1 MSAGFWLVYPGLP
14 RGLGLRIAPAV
25 NNYGHGW
32 NMAKRRV
39 RRKARRSTRETT
51 FLVVFEGLSSSKIG
65 NALLNQTAS
74 PSRPAFDPAR
84 TRRTLTEALLDA
96 RERVGG
102 PKTVLEDHD
111 RNTLTYDRLLL
122 AASVLGRKIASFT
135 QAGEYVGFLL
145 PNSVGASVTF
155 FALQFTH
162 RVPAMLN
169 FTAGANTLNAACGL
183 AGIKTILT
191 SRKFVEAGK
200 FEDLVA
206 RIGAGR
212 RVVYLEDLR
221 EGLSTFDKLAG
232 AGFSRVLKYIPKP
245 SPDAPATILFTS
257 GAEGAPKAVVL
268 SHANLVA
275 NAEQIRAHIALDL
288 NWVFFN
294 PLPIFHCFGLTGGL
308 LLPLL
313 TGMRTFQYPSPL
325 HHKQIPQLVK
335 DSKANVL
342 LATDTFLAQYARAAD
357 SDELSSLKFA
367 VCGAERVREETRR
380 LMQDR
385 FSVPI
390 VEGYG
395 ATEMSPVISVNQP
408 ELNRPGTVGQA
419 LPGIECKIQPVEGID
434 EGGRLLLR
442 GPNMMHGYLEPS
454 GVITPPKDGWH
465 DTGDVVILDGENF
478 ITISGRLRRFAKIA
492 GEMVSLNAVE
502 NFAAGV
508 WPDSAHAAIT
518 ISDDRRGEQV
528 ILLTVHPSADRSTLQ
543 AAAKSAG
550 IPEIQLPRRIIHVAE
565 IPLLGTGKTD
575 YIQATAMAKEALLS
589 AQAG

>member
-1 MSAGFWLVYPGLP
+1 
-14 RGLGLRIAPAV
+14 
-25 NNYGHGW
+25 
-32 NMAKRRV
+32 
-39 RRKARRSTRETT
+39 
-51 FLVVFEGLSSSKIG
+51 
-65 NALLNQTAS
+65 LNQST
-74 PSRPAFDPAR
+74 PPTRPTFEPER
-84 TRRTLTEALLDA
+84 TRRTVTEALLDA

-102 PKTVLEDHD
+102 PKTILEDHD
-111 RNTLTYDRLLL
+111 RTTLTYDRLIL

-135 QAGEYVGFLL
+135 QPGEYVGFLL

-155 FALQFTH
+155 FGLQFTH

-169 FTAGANTLNAACGL
+169 FTAGANTLNAACSL

-200 FEDLVA
+200 FEDLIA

-212 RVVYLEDLR
+212 RIVYLEDLR
-221 EGLSTFDKLAG
+221 EGLSTIDKLSG
-232 AGFSRVLKYIPKP
+232 AGFSRILRHIPKP

-257 GAEGAPKAVVL
+257 GAEGAPKAVSL

-288 NWVFFN
+288 NWVFFS

-325 HHKQIPQLVK
+325 HHKLIPQLVK

-357 SDELSSLKFA
+357 KDELSTLKFA
-367 VCGAERVREETRR
+367 VCGAERVRDETRR
-380 LMQDR
+380 MMQER
-385 FSVPI
+385 FGVPI

-395 ATEMSPVISVNQP
+395 ATEMAPVISVNQP
-408 ELNRPGTVGQA
+408 EQNRPGTVGKP
-419 LPGIECKIQPVEGID
+419 LPGIECKIVPVDGID

-442 GPNMMHGYLEPS
+442 GPNMMHGYLEP
-454 GVITPPKDGWH
+454 GGAVTPPKDGWH
-465 DTGDVVILDGENF
+465 DTGDVVTIDAEGF
-478 ITISGRLRRFAKIA
+478 ITIAGRLRRFAKIA

-502 NFAAGV
+502 NFAASV
-508 WPDSAHAAIT
+508 WPDSAHAAVVL
-518 ISDDRRGEQV
+518 SDDRRGEQV
-528 ILLTVHPSADRSTLQ
+528 ILLTVHPTAERSALQ

-550 IPEIQLPRRIIHVAE
+550 VPEIQLPRRIIHVDS

-575 YIQATAMAKEALLS
+575 YISATALAKEALLG
-589 AQAG
+589 AHAG

>member
-1 MSAGFWLVYPGLP
+1 MNQATPP
-14 RGLGLRIAPAV
+14 
-25 NNYGHGW
+25 
-32 NMAKRRV
+32 
-39 RRKARRSTRETT
+39 TRPT
-51 FLVVFEGLSSSKIG
+51 FE
-65 NALLNQTAS
+65 
-74 PSRPAFDPAR
+74 PER
-84 TRRTLTEALLDA
+84 TRRTVTEALLDA

-102 PKTVLEDHD
+102 PKTILEDHD
-111 RNTLTYDRLLL
+111 RTTLTYDRLIL

-135 QAGEYVGFLL
+135 QPGEYVGFLL

-169 FTAGANTLNAACGL
+169 FTAGANTLNAACSL

-200 FEDLVA
+200 FDDLIA
-206 RIGAGR
+206 RIGADR
-212 RVVYLEDLR
+212 RIVYLEDLR
-221 EGLSTFDKLAG
+221 EGLSTIDKLSG
-232 AGFSRVLKYIPKP
+232 AGFSQILRHIPKP

-257 GAEGAPKAVVL
+257 GAEGAPKAVSL

-275 NAEQIRAHIALDL
+275 NAEQIRAHIALDF
-288 NWVFFN
+288 NWVFFS

-325 HHKQIPQLVK
+325 HHKLIPQLVK

-357 SDELSSLKFA
+357 KDDLSTLKFA
-367 VCGAERVREETRR
+367 VCGAERVRDETRR
-380 LMQDR
+380 MMQER
-385 FSVPI
+385 FGVPI

-395 ATEMSPVISVNQP
+395 ATEMAPVISVNQP
-408 ELNRPGTVGQA
+408 EQNRPGTVGKP
-419 LPGIECKIQPVEGID
+419 LPGIECKIVPVDGID

-442 GPNMMHGYLEPS
+442 GPNMMHGYLEP
-454 GVITPPKDGWH
+454 GGAVTPPKDGWH
-465 DTGDVVILDGENF
+465 DTGDVVTIDVDGF
-478 ITISGRLRRFAKIA
+478 ITIAGRLRRFAKIA

-502 NFAAGV
+502 NFAASV
-508 WPDSAHAAIT
+508 WPDSAHAAVVL
-518 ISDDRRGEQV
+518 SDDRRGEQV
-528 ILLTVHPSADRSTLQ
+528 ILLTVHPNAERSKLQ
-543 AAAKSAG
+543 TAAKSAG
-550 IPEIQLPRRIIHVAE
+550 VPEIQLPRRIIHVDS

-575 YIQATAMAKEALLS
+575 YISATALAKEALLGAHAS
-589 AQAG
+589 